1 MSAIRV
7 PLTSLAALSLAG
19 IGLGQSSISLSFDR
33 AVDISSVPLTSA
45 GDLAIHRDLGHL
57 YMCDGAPGGQ
67 IFRIDTITGGVVTT
81 HPPSTIPGLTE
92 GPDALAIADGTGSTS
107 ILYPFSPIGESRG
120 GRMSFANTLLA
131 DFGTSHDATG
141 ADTTST
147 GVLWVST
154 GTAAGGGT
162 ALVRLNATTGVVQQT
177 VPVVGVTERAVDIA
191 FDPWFGGM
199 WVLLESGS
207 LRRIDLSTG
216 ATLATF
222 DLNTLVSGLGTTDG
236 GIAFGPVGTQLF
248 VARGTGATADSIVVL
263 DRQLTTSACTGDA
276 TGAPCPCGNTGT
288 SGRGCENSA
297 STGGALL
304 RGSGIPQVSNDFFEL
319 RVEGMPAS
327 TTCLFYQGT
336 SVTTPA
342 APFGDG
348 LRCVAG
354 TVIRLATKV
363 ASGGAARY
371 PTSSEVD
378 ISVRGQIPLAG
389 GTRHYQAWYRNAAPF
404 CTASTFNLSNG
415 ISVDWRP

>member
-1 MSAIRV
+1 
-7 PLTSLAALSLAG
+7 
-19 IGLGQSSISLSFDR
+19 
-33 AVDISSVPLTSA
+33 
-45 GDLAIHRDLGHL
+45 
-57 YMCDGAPGGQ
+57 
-67 IFRIDTITGGVVTT
+67 
-81 HPPSTIPGLTE
+81 
-92 GPDALAIADGTGSTS
+92 
-107 ILYPFSPIGESRG
+107 
-120 GRMSFANTLLA
+120 MSFANSLLS

-147 GVLWVST
+147 GALWVSM
-154 GTAAGGGT
+154 GTTAGGGT
-162 ALVRLNATTGVVQQT
+162 ALVRLNATTGAVQQT

-216 ATLATF
+216 ATLGTF
-222 DLNTLVSGLGTTDG
+222 DLNTLVSGLGTIDG

-248 VARGTGATADSIVVL
+248 VARGTGTTADSIVIP
-263 DRQLTTSACTGDA
+263 DRRPTTSACTGDG

-304 RGSGIPQVSNDFFEL
+304 RGFEIPQVSNDFFEL
-319 RVEGMPAS
+319 RVEGLPDS
-327 TTCLFYQGT
+327 TTCLFDQGT
-336 SVTTPA
+336 AVTTPA

-363 ASGGAARY
+363 ANAGAARY
-371 PTSSEVD
+371 PTTSEVD
-378 ISVRGQIPLAG
+378 ISVRGQIPVAG
-389 GTRHYQAWYRNAAPF
+389 GTRHYQAWYRNAANS

-415 ISVDWRP
+415 VSVDWRP